1 MKQALNIPKH
11 LVAPW
16 LLRATCA
23 AVEGLM
29 FLCYSAVIIIYTL
42 GSMAK
47 LVRWSVQSV
56 LRFVRPIIC
65 TVSSQDESHS
75 HSSSRSGGKANHQ
88 SRSHHWLCHYRQD
101 SITMVLLP
109 IIVRTVLSWFFFPL
123 SSGQYYH
130 GSSSH
135 YRQDSITM
143 VLLPIIVRTVLPWFF
158 FPLSSLISLILSSF

>member
-1 MKQALNIPKH
+1 M
-11 LVAPW
+11 
-16 LLRATCA
+16 
-23 AVEGLM
+23 
-29 FLCYSAVIIIYTL
+29 
-42 GSMAK
+42 
-47 LVRWSVQSV
+47 RWSVQSV
-56 LRFVRPIIC
+56 LRLVRPIIC

-109 IIVRTVLSWFFFPL
+109 VIVRTVLSWFFFPL

-130 GSSSH
+130 GFSSH

-143 VLLPIIVRTVLPWFF
+143 VLLPIIVIDIFITVFLLIYFVPSPHPSLLPRR
-158 FPLSSLISLILSSF
+158 SS